1 MAENSKIHD
10 YFFNGDLSETKS
22 TKAASEHES
31 LEFYSP
37 QILIENSNACRPNVS
52 PNGRQGRRRLFM
64 ISLIHSHVNNDL
76 RRKTMRETWLSM
88 RQLRLAE
95 LYPHVLDPSQDDELH
110 FSHLFIVGVDQRRRA
125 HILESIRNESNT
137 HKDILLI
144 DLEEDYKNLIYKHLA
159 LVDWV
164 CLGNSFF
171 KLQKLV
177 LIECNFV
184 Y

>member
-22 TKAASEHES
+22 TKSSEHES
-31 LEFYSP
+31 LDFYSP
-37 QILIENSNACRPNVS
+37 QILIENSNACRPHNVS
-52 PNGRQGRRRLFM
+52 PGGGRQPRRRLFM

-110 FSHLFIVGVDQRRRA
+110 FAHLFIVGVDQRRRD

-164 CLGNSFF
+164 RLGHSSFLSYNWF
-171 KLQKLV
+171 
-177 LIECNFV
+177 
-184 Y
+184 